1 MIDADLEPRVDRDPA
16 LVVALDAKLFQ
27 AQVVGV
33 GTATH
38 AHKEDVSLKLEIK
51 DKLNLKRSK

>member
-38 AHKEDVSLKLEIK
+38 AHKEDVSLELEIETE
-51 DKLNLKRSK
+51 